1 MDISVKKP
9 SVEEVDAMKKN
20 PTWGCGVSE
29 FNWHYDSE
37 ETSLVT
43 EGEVEV
49 SYSCGSAAGKSVK
62 FGAGDLVVFPQGLS
76 CVWKVIKPVKKHYVF
91 K

>member
-1 MDISVKKP
+1 MSIIVRKPTEAEKNDMASKSV
-9 SVEEVDAMKKN
+9 
-20 PTWGCGVSE
+20 WGCGVSE

-37 ETSLVT
+37 ETALIT

-49 SYSCGSAAGKSVK
+49 SYDGGNVSIV
-62 FGAGDLVVFPQGLS
+62 AGDYVVFPKGLS
-76 CVWKVIKPVKKHYVF
+76 CVWKVTKPIKKHYVF

>member
-1 MDISVKKP
+1 MEIIVRKP
-9 SVEEVDAMKKN
+9 SEAEKNAMKSN

-37 ETSLVT
+37 ETSLII

-49 SYSCGSAAGKSVK
+49 SYSGKSVK
-62 FGAGDLVVFPQGLS
+62 FGAGDFVVFPQGLS
-76 CVWKVIKPVKKHYVF
+76 CVWKVIKPVKKHYSF
-91 K
+91 G